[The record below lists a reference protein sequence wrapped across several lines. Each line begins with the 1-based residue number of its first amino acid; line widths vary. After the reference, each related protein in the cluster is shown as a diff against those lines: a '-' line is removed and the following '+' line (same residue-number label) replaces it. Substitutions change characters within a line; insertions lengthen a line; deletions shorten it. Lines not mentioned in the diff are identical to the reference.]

1 MATINSKILIEA
13 DPRQPVVEICSVISH
28 FIQMWPGSE
37 QLVLEGVKKEI
48 DGFLTNFEEAN
59 KAPVPAAR
67 PAINRRHK
75 KRR

>member
-13 DPRQPVVEICSVISH
+13 DPRQPIPEICSVMSH

-37 QLVLEGVKKEI
+37 QLILEGVKKEI
-48 DGFLTNFEEAN
+48 ETTLANLEKAKTNS
-59 KAPVPAAR
+59 VPPER
-67 PAINRRHK
+67 PTNNHRRK